1 MRNRVEVLGQ
11 VGIDHIRVASPEQ
24 VLDLLDRVSRRPVG
38 PIAVGIGLEVRFE
51 DRLDHKLD
59 GSLHHAIPDGRDA
72 ERSLT
77 AAGLRDQNP
86 PHRLWSIG
94 LGPQFLTQTGQPFRQ
109 ARRLDLLERHPIH
122 TRSAVVVT
130 SERVGVGE
138 NVLAPDLVV
147 ELIET
152 ELRLRLRLDIELPL
166 QRRIF
171 SGFIRLIANIPL
183 LDCFESV
190 PEMRVLPSTGIT
202 RSRR

>member
-1 MRNRVEVLGQ
+1 
-11 VGIDHIRVASPEQ
+11 
-24 VLDLLDRVSRRPVG
+24 
-38 PIAVGIGLEVRFE
+38 
-51 DRLDHKLD
+51 
-59 GSLHHAIPDGRDA
+59 
-72 ERSLT
+72 
-77 AAGLRDQNP
+77 
-86 PHRLWSIG
+86 
-94 LGPQFLTQTGQPFRQ
+94 
-109 ARRLDLLERHPIH
+109 
-122 TRSAVVVT
+122 VVT